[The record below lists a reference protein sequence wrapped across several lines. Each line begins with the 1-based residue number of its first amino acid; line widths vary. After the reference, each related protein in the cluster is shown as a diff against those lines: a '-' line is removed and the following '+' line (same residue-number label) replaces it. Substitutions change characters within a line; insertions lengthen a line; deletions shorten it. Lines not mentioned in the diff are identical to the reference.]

1 MDTFLEKIKKYYNL
15 DEEGFSKLIA
25 KPSFANIP
33 LINDHPSVIKAKERI
48 EKAIK
53 DNEKIIIYGD
63 YDCDGIMSTSIIYYS
78 LLKLNK
84 HVSFFIP
91 SRFKDGY
98 GLNLDNAKKIAKA
111 GYSLLICVDNGV
123 NCFEAISYL
132 KGNGIDT
139 LIIDH
144 HEIGESLP
152 EAISIIHD
160 DLLDY
165 GEYNV
170 SAGYLSFLFSICL
183 LGKVDPYLLVLGAI
197 SIISDTMPMK
207 SYNREI
213 VALALSL
220 INKNKYPT
228 IFNLTNAT
236 YIDEKVLGMEI
247 VPSINAVGRIDTEY
261 DANKL
266 VHYFATDCKDLKQSS
281 LLALEYNKNRKEM
294 TKAALAEID
303 IDKNKSSVCIYTSL
317 GEGLNGLLASRIV
330 VEENKPVAIF
340 SSSYKDKDILAGSLR
355 SKPGLNLIDFFSS
368 LGELP
373 IRKGGH
379 SFAAGVAIKK
389 EDYEIFK
396 EKLEEYASS
405 HPFTEPK
412 KDEISIS
419 LSDISMENYKIL
431 RKFAPFGHDYEE
443 PTFVIENVPTSTL
456 KFNRLG
462 YLTFKISPNSEVFSF
477 SIKDDILNKPSLDME
492 GKFRLNEFRGSFK
505 IQFACN
511 EKK

>member
-1 MDTFLEKIKKYYNL
+1 
-15 DEEGFSKLIA
+15 
-25 KPSFANIP
+25 
-33 LINDHPSVIKAKERI
+33 
-48 EKAIK
+48 
-53 DNEKIIIYGD
+53 
-63 YDCDGIMSTSIIYYS
+63 
-78 LLKLNK
+78 
-84 HVSFFIP
+84 
-91 SRFKDGY
+91 
-98 GLNLDNAKKIAKA
+98 
-111 GYSLLICVDNGV
+111 
-123 NCFEAISYL
+123 
-132 KGNGIDT
+132 
-139 LIIDH
+139 
-144 HEIGESLP
+144 
-152 EAISIIHD
+152 
-160 DLLDY
+160 
-165 GEYNV
+165 
-170 SAGYLSFLFSICL
+170 
-183 LGKVDPYLLVLGAI
+183 
-197 SIISDTMPMK
+197 MK

-389 EDYEIFK
+389 EDYEK
-396 EKLEEYASS
+396 EPCIY
-405 HPFTEPK
+405 
-412 KDEISIS
+412 KDRRQRNYQSCRRKSRSKDSYPPGS
-419 LSDISMENYKIL
+419 LRN
-431 RKFAPFGHDYEE
+431 G
-443 PTFVIENVPTSTL
+443 
-456 KFNRLG
+456 G
-462 YLTFKISPNSEVFSF
+462 
-477 SIKDDILNKPSLDME
+477 
-492 GKFRLNEFRGSFK
+492 
-505 IQFACN
+505 
-511 EKK
+511 